1 MKNKLVILYV
11 LGNIAMLSGYD
22 LTNDPFYEELPVL
35 IVDNWEDITEEFI
48 EQKYQEIVSSHPTE
62 VIAVTKRENRI
73 EEIENSLKDSK
84 LLKGLE
90 DQALRARTIKAVLK
104 W

>member
-1 MKNKLVILYV
+1 MIIIPKHPKNKNELEK
-11 LGNIAMLSGYD
+11 D
-22 LTNDPFYEELPVL
+22 L
-35 IVDNWEDITEEFI
+35 EDTDAK
-48 EQKYQEIVSSHPTE
+48 KYQEIVSSHPTE